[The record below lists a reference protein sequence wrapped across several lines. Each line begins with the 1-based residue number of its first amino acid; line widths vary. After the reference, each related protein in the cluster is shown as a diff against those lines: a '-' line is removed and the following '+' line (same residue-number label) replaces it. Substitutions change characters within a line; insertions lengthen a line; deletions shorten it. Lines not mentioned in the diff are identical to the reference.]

1 MALFKSDQI
10 TKVDAVP
17 RDLLPS
23 QDAYGRVR
31 RSYFN
36 FVVPAGN
43 IAVNDTVELA
53 RGSSPASRLYGG
65 RIAFEAMS
73 TAGGTA
79 QVQIGDGT
87 TAAKYLGTTS
97 VDAAGE
103 ADFGNSVALN
113 IGEKVTSKFRLTAT
127 ALGEAWAAGQ
137 RLTGY
142 IGLRPRLT
150 GRGPAASAAGPSG
163 NGIQG

>member
-1 MALFKSDQI
+1 MALFKSDQV
-10 TKVDAVP
+10 TKIDASP
-17 RDLLPS
+17 REFIPP
-23 QDAYGRVR
+23 QDAFGRVR

-43 IAVNDTVELA
+43 IAINDTVELCEVES
-53 RGSSPASRLYGG
+53 GVRLFGG

-73 TAGGTA
+73 TGAGTS
-79 QVQIGDGT
+79 QVQLGDGT

-142 IGLRPRLT
+142 IDYVLD
-150 GRGPAASAAGPSG
+150 
-163 NGIQG
+163 